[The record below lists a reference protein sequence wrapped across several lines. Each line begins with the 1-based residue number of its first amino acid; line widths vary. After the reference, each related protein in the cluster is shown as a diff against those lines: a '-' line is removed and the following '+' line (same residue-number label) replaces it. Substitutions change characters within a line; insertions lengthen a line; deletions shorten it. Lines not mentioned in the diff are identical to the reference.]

1 MNGNW
6 QVVAKYEDMLDEM
19 EEKNKLLTFRL
30 KQAQQEIEDW
40 RKIANALAH
49 AFALLD
55 AKKPQPL
62 WMKQYYRQWEG
73 KHKDWFGV

>member
-1 MNGNW
+1 M
-6 QVVAKYEDMLDEM
+6 AKYEDLLDEM

-30 KQAQQEIEDW
+30 KQAQQEVEDW
-40 RKIANALAH
+40 RKISNALAH

-55 AKKPQPL
+55 AKKPQPQ
-62 WMKQYYRQWEG
+62 WMKDYYKQWEY

>member
-1 MNGNW
+1 MASNQPDVPYG
-6 QVVAKYEDMLDEM
+6 ELLDWM

-30 KQAQQEIEDW
+30 KQAQQEVEDW
-40 RKIANALAH
+40 RKISNALAH

-55 AKKPQPL
+55 ANKPQPQ
-62 WMKQYYRQWEG
+62 WMKDYYKQWET

>member
-1 MNGNW
+1 
-6 QVVAKYEDMLDEM
+6 VAKYEDLLDEM

-30 KQAQQEIEDW
+30 KQAQQEVEDW
-40 RKIANALAH
+40 RKISNALAH

-55 AKKPQPL
+55 AKKPQPQ
-62 WMKQYYRQWEG
+62 WMKQYYNQWES

>member
-1 MNGNW
+1 M
-6 QVVAKYEDMLDEM
+6 AKYEELLDQM

-30 KQAQQEIEDW
+30 KQAQQEVEDW
-40 RKIANALAH
+40 RKISNALAH

-55 AKKPQPL
+55 AKKPQPQ
-62 WMKQYYRQWEG
+62 WMKQYYRQWES